1 MSTDSQPAL
10 PQGSQLNPAVLRC
23 RQAWAAARR
32 EAAARRKDSYDVR
45 KAANSAF
52 RDAMPSLS
60 GIENIQDFIACVA
73 DGMMFEVISS
83 LEAPRLLYAA
93 QVAVSAHRRTGR
105 PAREEK

>member
-23 RQAWAAARR
+23 RQAWATARQEAAAHRKNSYEVR
-32 EAAARRKDSYDVR
+32 EAANAGFRK
-45 KAANSAF
+45 
-52 RDAMPSLS
+52 AMPSLS

-73 DGMMFEVISS
+73 DGMVFEVISS

-93 QVAVSAHRRTGR
+93 QVAVSAQRKLGGS
-105 PAREEK
+105 AAKEK